1 MAKEVARYNTVAQ
14 NPQSQH
20 SQPNNSVL
28 VWSKS
33 EILRVIELLVEKMPN
48 DVADQIVEVGKYSKF
63 RNFCKGFIIAKRGE
77 VNSYA

>member
-28 VWSKS
+28 VRSKS

-48 DVADQIVEVGKYSKF
+48 DVADQIVEVS
-63 RNFCKGFIIAKRGE
+63 E
-77 VNSYA
+77 